1 MKTKLLK
8 RLRDE
13 VDREYK
19 IKRHIGFGSQNF
31 VITRTYEKD
40 RYLSYYE
47 IAEDIIEE
55 HADLE
60 IAKKRLIEIKREAIM
75 KRISGGLKTK
85 ILWN

>member
-19 IKRHIGFGSQNF
+19 IKRHIGFGYQNF
-31 VITRTYEKD
+31 VITRSYGNNM
-40 RYLSYYE
+40 YLE
-47 IAEDIIEE
+47 IEEDIIEE

-75 KRISGGLKTK
+75 KRISGELKTK
-85 ILWN
+85 RLWN